1 MTAPAS
7 TPAPADTPPP
17 APAGPI
23 RARARDLLALLRRL
37 GGGLRGGAGP
47 SGGGEPDTAPPS
59 ATLGELTRRR
69 LVLLVLTVLTTA
81 VLYPAF
87 QGVHSHAGPLRTS
100 GAPGVLAVDTAME
113 ALARAQDDVEQ
124 SLDTTSGFHTSV
136 SVANQSLARAAAAD
150 VTGLKGR
157 QTLQTV
163 TGLITTYTGW
173 IEDAS
178 AQPAG
183 SALRD
188 AYLSYA
194 RGMLGRETG
203 ASAADATVMGRLR
216 ELQAEQQQAVQ
227 RQTDFGTRLWTLWGL
242 SAVLAGL
249 LLWRLAEAFRY
260 SARRFR
266 RRWNVSLAAAVVL
279 LAGGWA
285 VLAVFTFST
294 HSAMAAARRDL
305 APPLSD
311 GRISEAG
318 AAVSGRLAGTG
329 LHAAAA
335 GWIVAGGL
343 VLAVLVV
350 LGLQR
355 RINEYRVK
363 ARVIRLPS
371 PLSTA
376 LGMCLAVLAAV
387 GVVAVRGSGAGSVTL
402 LANWT
407 GQEQRD
413 FQSQILDAFEQETGI
428 HVVYQGSSAESQV
441 LAADVESGTPP
452 DIAVLPGP
460 GELAGYAHEGLLTPL
475 DDVAGPA
482 GFPATWVPRVAGPG
496 GDRHTYW
503 VPVKADLKSLVWHPS
518 SLGADQVRAD
528 AAEPASWCLGMAADA
543 TSGWPGS
550 DWIEDILLQQSGQ
563 GPYEDWAAGKL
574 RWDSPKVRRAWT
586 TWGAMVGAG
595 GSPHVARALVTSYRD
610 EAAGVAEVPP
620 TCELEHQSTFVR
632 TLTAWRTV
640 GADFTPSAD
649 LIPGADRSAPAR
661 WEVSGDLA
669 AVLHDTSQAHEL
681 LSYLAS
687 AEAQGTWADIRS
699 GFSVRRDVLA
709 AGPGGPGGAGSTD
722 GRIAAALRDRRAV
735 RCYDA
740 SDAMPAQVRDAF
752 ALAVLRYL
760 ADPSSLDAQL
770 KTLDKVTG
778 LTEPTPLT
786 GICSR

>member
-1 MTAPAS
+1 MTGPA
-7 TPAPADTPPP
+7 ADAPPP
-17 APAGPI
+17 SPAGRIP
-23 RARARDLLALLRRL
+23 ALARDLRGRLRRL
-37 GGGLRGGAGP
+37 AAGP
-47 SGGGEPDTAPPS
+47 DDTAPPGGTAPDAPPPS
-59 ATLGELTRRR
+59 STLRELTRRR

-81 VLYPAF
+81 ALYPAF
-87 QGVHSHAGPLRTS
+87 QGVHSHARPLRTS
-100 GAPGVLAVDTAME
+100 GTPGVLAVDTAMD
-113 ALARAQDDVEQ
+113 ALTRAQDSVEQ
-124 SLDTTSGFHTSV
+124 NLDTTSDFHTRV

-183 SALRD
+183 SALRG

-194 RGMLGRETG
+194 RGMLGREAG
-203 ASAADATVMGRLR
+203 ASAADATIMGRLR
-216 ELQAEQQQAVQ
+216 DLQAEQQRQVH
-227 RQTDFGTRLWTLWGL
+227 RQTDFGPRLWALWSL
-242 SAVLAGL
+242 SAVLAL
-249 LLWRLAEAFRY
+249 LLLRQLAEAFAY

-266 RRWNVSLAAAVVL
+266 RRWNLPLAAAAVL

-305 APPLSD
+305 APALGD
-311 GRISEAG
+311 GKISEAG
-318 AAVSGRLAGTG
+318 AAVAGRLAGTG

-335 GWIVAGGL
+335 GWIVVGGL
-343 VLAVLVV
+343 VLAGLVV
-350 LGLQR
+350 TGLQP

-371 PLSTA
+371 PRATA
-376 LGMCLAVLAAV
+376 VGLCLAVLAAV
-387 GVVAVRGSGAGSVTL
+387 GVIAVRSSGAGSVTL

-407 GQEQRD
+407 GGEQRD
-413 FQSQILDAFEQETGI
+413 FQSQIIDAFEQKTGI

-460 GELAGYAHEGLLTPL
+460 GELAGYAHQGLLTPL
-475 DDVAGPA
+475 DDVARPA
-482 GFPATWVPRVAGPG
+482 GFPAAWVPKVAGPG
-496 GDRHTYW
+496 GTRHTYW

-518 SLGADQVRAD
+518 SLSADQVRAD
-528 AAEPASWCLGMAADA
+528 AAVPASWCLGMAADA

-550 DWIEDILLQQSGQ
+550 DWIEDVLLQQSGQ
-563 GPYEDWAAGKL
+563 DAYEKWAAGTL
-574 RWDSPKVRRAWT
+574 PWDSPQVRRAWR
-586 TWGAMVGAG
+586 TWGQMVGAG
-595 GSPHVARALVTSYRD
+595 PSPRITRALVTSYRD
-610 EAAGVAEVPP
+610 EAAGVAADPP
-620 TCELEHQSTFVR
+620 TCVLEHQSTFVR
-632 TLTAWRTV
+632 ALPAWDA
-640 GADFTPSAD
+640 GAAFTPSAD
-649 LIPGADRSAPAR
+649 VIPGADRRAPAR

-669 AVLHDTSQAHEL
+669 AVLHDTPQAREL
-681 LSYLAS
+681 IDYLAS
-687 AEAQGTWADIRS
+687 AQAQHAWADIQS
-699 GFSVRRDVLA
+699 GFSVRHDVLA
-709 AGPGGPGGAGSTD
+709 ADAGDPGSTD
-722 GRIAAALRDRRAV
+722 GRIAAALRDPDAV

-760 ADPSSLDAQL
+760 ADPSSLDVQL
-770 KTLDKVTG
+770 TTLDKITR
-778 LTEPTPLT
+778 LTKPTPLT